1 MISLQDMLKEADRS
15 YSVVR
20 QHPMYG
26 AMFASEDGRRERFQ
40 LLAAALVYSR
50 SALLR
55 FQTASLH
62 ATGDP
67 MRSPAAWICDPTA
80 LDDDA
85 SAEIRAGMDSASS
98 SFRIAT
104 ALELAHPSFV
114 KRTSL
119 LLTHLATASSMECR
133 ERSAKSLSGE
143 QCRAVLVAHRDSFG
157 HGEEGNADT
166 PWIRQRHM
174 HFVKVCHCRII
185 EAQLGQIRIG
195 LDELQATL

>member
-1 MISLQDMLKEADRS
+1 
-15 YSVVR
+15 
-20 QHPMYG
+20 MYG

-104 ALELAHPSFV
+104 ALELAHPNFV
-114 KRTSL
+114 KRRTSL

-133 ERSAKSLSGE
+133 ERSERSLSDE

-157 HGEEGNADT
+157 HGEEGNADSDT
-166 PWIRQRHM
+166 PWVRQRHM
-174 HFVKVCHCRII
+174 YFVKVCHCRII